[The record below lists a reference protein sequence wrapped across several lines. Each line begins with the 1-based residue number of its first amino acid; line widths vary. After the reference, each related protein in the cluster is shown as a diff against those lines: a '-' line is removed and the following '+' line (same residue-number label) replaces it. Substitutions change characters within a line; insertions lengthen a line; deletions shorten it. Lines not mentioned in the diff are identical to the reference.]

1 MFDKEKFE
9 ECLKIAGITKKALA
23 EKLNINESTLY
34 RKINGNGDFDRSEM
48 SVIVEALGIGNP
60 MEIFFADKLA

>member
-9 ECLKIAGITKKALA
+9 ECLKIAGITKKSLA
-23 EKLNINESTLY
+23 EKLGINESTLY
-34 RKINGNGDFDRSEM
+34 RKINSGGDFDRLEIGL
-48 SVIVEALGIGNP
+48 IVDALAIKNP